1 MKILDIISES
11 SQKAVTKRQS
21 QSTTGL
27 NTYGDSERMSGDY
40 TAYRLGMAVAGANGK
55 DPLPTEMKAK
65 SWIGKKKSAHPY
77 TKEEQ
82 EMLKQAY
89 KAVGADY
96 QDLNKGDMESKE
108 LDDTN
113 KVSPVPARKKNKY
126 GV

>member
-21 QSTTGL
+21 QSTAGL
-27 NTYGDSERMSGDY
+27 NTYSDSERMSGDY
-40 TAYRLGMAVAGANGK
+40 TSYRLGMAVAGANGK

-65 SWIGKKKSAHPY
+65 SWVGKRKTTHPY

-89 KAVGADY
+89 KAVGANY
-96 QDLNKGDMESKE
+96 QDLNHGDMKSLE